1 MNCIISFSLYPV
13 PPLNN
18 PLPPLPTLPQVTAD
32 LRTINSTMFAT
43 RYSLRFPI
51 IKRLR
56 PDKCPAAAN
65 TVQWLEEIGDQGAS
79 CQVWGNNSAGSFDSH
94 KLICFL
100 TLLWAWAVQL
110 PWAEHA
116 PHVAVCR
123 VYEYWKS
130 SF

>member
-1 MNCIISFSLYPV
+1 MLALTCRSLCSLKLLHPQRHELHHLLL
-13 PPLNN
+13 PLPCPSTQQP

-65 TVQWLEEIGDQGAS
+65 TVQWLEEIGDQG
-79 CQVWGNNSAGSFDSH
+79 G
-94 KLICFL
+94 FL
-100 TLLWAWAVQL
+100 PGVGEQL
-110 PWAEHA
+110 CWEL
-116 PHVAVCR
+116 
-123 VYEYWKS
+123 
-130 SF
+130 